1 MIKEPEEGLT
11 TAALLNALLGVY
23 GVTSYALAERTGLD
37 RSTIHRLLTGK
48 TRRPQSETLERLLAG
63 FPQLPPRW
71 REELLAAAGYPPSEG
86 EPSLQH
92 PLQVYLSCHGDDL
105 LDERRA
111 VQYILSRPWVP
122 FRLEVGD
129 EAWPQEQAAAEVQ
142 HSDYLVMVQ
151 GWRWVALRSAE
162 HQSVQQSRT
171 VTALYFQKEGLPLQ
185 PEAEQFAA
193 HVGQA
198 KWRLFRRAGDLGK
211 LIWQELWETVVRE
224 AREGR
229 RVVPLQ
235 GLALIYLATRWLS
248 GEEATLTAL
257 LERLAAAG
265 SEDGPAPTSPPASPP
280 PSPGEPPPSPLR
292 QSPRSPLEPE
302 LVRIPAGW
310 FWMGTDRLRLE
321 SAGVEWRDWMVRET
335 PYHQVYLPD
344 FDIARHLVTRAE
356 FARFIEDDGYQN
368 LAYWTVAG
376 WQWRARFC
384 PNPPAVVRDDYPVS
398 GISWYEALAY
408 CNWLKE
414 RTGLYF
420 RLPSEAEWEKA
431 ARGTDGRIWPWGDWW
446 DPERCNTWRQR
457 APYYSTPVGQYSP
470 QGDSPYGVTDMVGN
484 VWEWTRSLWGQSW
497 ERPDFVYPYDPDDGR
512 EDLQAGDGVLRV
524 VRGGSWLNVQR
535 SARCAARDRDNPRS
549 GWDNFGFRVVVSPVS
564 PRSAL

>member
-1 MIKEPEEGLT
+1 MPTIGLPELILILGIVALLFGVGKISQVGEALGKAIRELRRGGGISPKTPTPTPLVEDWIARLEERLAAVIKEPEEGLT

-211 LIWQELWETVVRE
+211 LIW
-224 AREGR
+224 
-229 RVVPLQ
+229 
-235 GLALIYLATRWLS
+235 
-248 GEEATLTAL
+248 
-257 LERLAAAG
+257 
-265 SEDGPAPTSPPASPP
+265 
-280 PSPGEPPPSPLR
+280 
-292 QSPRSPLEPE
+292 
-302 LVRIPAGW
+302 GW
-310 FWMGTDRLRLE
+310 FN
-321 SAGVEWRDWMVRET
+321 
-335 PYHQVYLPD
+335 Y
-344 FDIARHLVTRAE
+344 
-356 FARFIEDDGYQN
+356 
-368 LAYWTVAG
+368 
-376 WQWRARFC
+376 
-384 PNPPAVVRDDYPVS
+384 
-398 GISWYEALAY
+398 
-408 CNWLKE
+408 
-414 RTGLYF
+414 
-420 RLPSEAEWEKA
+420 
-431 ARGTDGRIWPWGDWW
+431 
-446 DPERCNTWRQR
+446 
-457 APYYSTPVGQYSP
+457 
-470 QGDSPYGVTDMVGN
+470 
-484 VWEWTRSLWGQSW
+484 
-497 ERPDFVYPYDPDDGR
+497 RPR
-512 EDLQAGDGVLRV
+512 
-524 VRGGSWLNVQR
+524 
-535 SARCAARDRDNPRS
+535 
-549 GWDNFGFRVVVSPVS
+549 
-564 PRSAL
+564 